1 MGNPIA
7 VGALLTPGLRAEFA
21 RVYSESYLEE
31 GADID
36 GIIGTVPSDKIKEIF
51 GYPEAAPYP
60 VRWDRGNL
68 IGSASLKSV
77 QNTIFNNDFGR
88 RIYVHSDD
96 IGDDQT
102 GQAWVQAREL
112 GRNWGSLRVRIFYQY
127 IQAGTDN
134 DLLKAVPNSADG
146 NALYITGTR
155 FGSSSGNTV
164 TQSGSS
170 TVQQLIND
178 LFSVKQR
185 FIDFQNTQS
194 QPLMDPG
201 IIQRNGLHIFYGSSM
216 NQLFEQAMKQS
227 VVHSTI
233 AGSSTTNVQTGAGV
247 SNLVMATGYPITL
260 TVTQRITN
268 TAFYCFVR
276 GLPTEKRPLTRLVR
290 EGFSESQ
297 GNWETSDHTRNT
309 GELYVQFKSREGW
322 GSMVPYGTVKVV

>member
-1 MGNPIA
+1 MGNPVA

-36 GIIGTVPSDKIKEIF
+36 ALIATVPSDKIKEIY

-60 VRWDRGNL
+60 VRWDRGNM

-77 QNTIFNNDFGR
+77 QNTIYNNDWGR
-88 RIYVHSDD
+88 RIYIHSDD
-96 IGDDQT
+96 VGDDQT
-102 GQAWVQAREL
+102 GSAWVQCREL

-127 IQAGTDN
+127 ITGATDN

-146 NALYITGTR
+146 LTLYSSSTR
-155 FGSSSGNTV
+155 FGSSSGNIV

-170 TVQQLIND
+170 TVQQVIND

-194 QPLMDPG
+194 QPLLDPG
-201 IIQRNGLHIFYGSSM
+201 TIQKYGLHVFYGSSM
-216 NQLFEQAMKQS
+216 NALFEAALKQTT
-227 VVHSTI
+227 VHSTI

-247 SNLVMATGYPITL
+247 ANLIQATGYPITT

-268 TAFYCFVR
+268 TAFYSFIK
-276 GLPTEKRPLTRLVR
+276 GQPTEKRPLTRQVR
-290 EGFSESQ
+290 DGFTEAQ

-309 GELYVQFKSREGW
+309 GEFYLQFKSREGW
-322 GSMVPYGTVKVV
+322 GSMVPFTTAKCV